1 VGFFYCQPCIFCN
14 TSVPMKKLISF
25 PMLPLQA
32 GDEESEADIVEKMKK
47 KNAKRLKR
55 LKEIEEDKLLHY

>member
-1 VGFFYCQPCIFCN
+1 
-14 TSVPMKKLISF
+14 MKKLYYFSLF
-25 PMLPLQA
+25 PLQA
-32 GDEESEADIVEKMKK
+32 GEEDSEADIVEKMKK

>member
-1 VGFFYCQPCIFCN
+1 
-14 TSVPMKKLISF
+14 MKKLISF
-25 PMLPLQA
+25 LLLPLQA
-32 GDEESEADIVEKMKK
+32 GEEESEADIVEKMKK